1 MRMDPEPRTEPR
13 LAAGEDLPLVS
24 IVISSYN
31 YARYLPEAIDSVL
44 AQDYPNVELIVL
56 DDGSTDETRRV
67 LEAYSLDL
75 FYRETQENMGETRT
89 LNKGW
94 RMSRGSILAK
104 LSADDVLLPGAVRSA
119 VEHLRTNPDTVLTY
133 CDFEVLDEDSNVIRR
148 VTAPE
153 VSYRDMVVRFVCPPG
168 PGSFFRRKAFEAVGG
183 WDERFRRLNDQ
194 EFYLRLGLRGRFRK
208 IPEVLA
214 GYRLHGG
221 SQSFAE
227 GDERAAQEFLHLI
240 SEYYATQEVP
250 PEVMAGKR
258 EAFGNAHVQ
267 MARAHFVRRRYAKG
281 LAEVAKALRSSP
293 GNVLR
298 PDKARVLLH
307 GLFPRSWYGLFVR
320 LVRARE
326 FAKERLAGGR
336 AASHPGTRR

>member
-1 MRMDPEPRTEPR
+1 MDPEPRTD
-13 LAAGEDLPLVS
+13 AGDLPLVS

-31 YARYLPEAIDSVL
+31 YARYLAEAIDSVL

-56 DDGSTDETRRV
+56 DDGSTDDTRRV
-67 LEAYSLDL
+67 LEEYAGR
-75 FYRETQENMGETRT
+75 FYWETQENMGETRT

-94 RMSRGSILAK
+94 RMSRGTILAK
-104 LSADDVLLPGAVRSA
+104 LSADDVLLPGAVSA
-119 VEHLRTNPDTVLTY
+119 AVGHLRASPDTVLTY

-148 VTAPE
+148 VSAPE
-153 VSYRDMVVRFVCPPG
+153 IPYRDMVVKFVCPVG
-168 PGSFFRRKAFEAVGG
+168 PGGFFRREAFEATGG

-214 GYRLHGG
+214 GYRMHGG

-240 SEYYATQEVP
+240 SEYYATQDVP

-281 LAEVAKALRSSP
+281 LAEVAKALRSAP

-298 PDKARVLLH
+298 PGKARVLLH

-326 FAKERLAGGR
+326 FAKERLAGSR